1 MNYNPVIPYNDL
13 PLLPPKDELETK
25 AVLRKVI
32 SASRALSGLKGA
44 ITSLPNPALFIDTV
58 NLQEAQAS
66 SSIENIITTQDELFK
81 SSIAEKK
88 IENPAMKEVLH
99 YKEALWHGVEV
110 LGKKPLLTTNLFIK
124 LVQIIKEN
132 QAGIRN
138 VPGTKLTNPA
148 TGKVIYTPPAGEDII
163 REKLKNLEDYIH
175 ANDNIDPLI
184 KMSVIHYQF
193 EAIHPFFDGNGRT
206 GRIILLL
213 YMILTGLLNLPA
225 LYISKF
231 IHANK
236 NNYYLRLRAVTE
248 KNDWEGWILFML
260 DMIEKTALEDS
271 NRISKT
277 VQLMREMGAEI
288 SVRFSKMYSKDLMEE
303 IFKLPYTKR
312 SRLTSA
318 GLGNLKTTGNYLIE
332 LEKAGFLKSEKVG
345 KEKLYLN
352 YRLLELL
359 RSGFHDKYN

>member
-1 MNYNPVIPYNDL
+1 MNYNPEIAYNDL

-25 AVLRKVI
+25 AVMRKII
-32 SASRALSGLKGA
+32 SASRALSELKGA
-44 ITSLPNPALFIDTV
+44 ITNLQNPALFIDTV

-66 SSIENIITTQDELFK
+66 SAIENIITTQDELFK
-81 SSIAEKK
+81 SSITEKR
-88 IENPAMKEVLH
+88 IENPAIKEVLH
-99 YKEALWHGVEV
+99 YKEALWFGAEA

-124 LVQIIKEN
+124 LVQIIKEKPI
-132 QAGIRN
+132 GIRN
-138 VPGTKLTNPA
+138 VPGTKLKNPA
-148 TGKVIYTPPAGEDII
+148 TGKVIYTPPDGEDVI

-175 ANDNIDPLI
+175 ANDSIDPLI

-213 YMILTGLLNLPA
+213 YLKLTGLLNLPA

-231 IHANK
+231 IHDNR
-236 NNYYLRLRAVTE
+236 NNYYIRLRAATE

-260 DMIEKTALEDS
+260 DMIEKTALEDC

-277 VQLMREMGAEI
+277 MQLMHEMGVEI
-288 SVRFSKMYSKDLMEE
+288 SARLSKIYSKDLLEE
-303 IFKLPYTKR
+303 LFKLPYTKR

-318 GLGNLKTTGNYLIE
+318 GLGNLKTTGYYLIE
-332 LEKAGFLKSEKVG
+332 LDKAGFLKSEKVG

-352 YRLLELL
+352 YRLLDLL
-359 RSGFHDKYN
+359 RSGLHNKPN